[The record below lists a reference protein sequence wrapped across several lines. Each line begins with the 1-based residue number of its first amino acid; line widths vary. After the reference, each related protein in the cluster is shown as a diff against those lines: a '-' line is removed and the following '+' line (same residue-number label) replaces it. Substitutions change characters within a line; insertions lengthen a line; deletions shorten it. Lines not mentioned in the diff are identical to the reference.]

1 MIAKSMWYD
10 VRGTAESRR
19 YAGLMKASQR
29 AFYAALIGIA
39 LITIGLPAA
48 TAKGQLLAAKSRT
61 VAHSAPATAGGAVYP
76 QFKCANGLTSRWIHE
91 QMPFKVWMARGLSL
105 DKIIDPASG
114 APVMNTAN
122 TAHWPDAVINV
133 MANQEQLNTL
143 PIAELYSD
151 QQYQAALQGI
161 TSWKALEKEG
171 LYSFEITDNPEDAD
185 VYVFWTNHFV
195 NKMGLALFENDIRGL
210 TARYLL
216 PVRDVV
222 AAIQRNDLETVR
234 RSRKP
239 VVILLR
245 TAESDGTPINLG
257 KMKAAAAHEFGHA
270 LGIDGHS
277 PFPGDLMS
285 IYYGRGVISPNDAAT
300 MRYVY
305 RHPADLMP

>member
-1 MIAKSMWYD
+1 MLALGLAPSAAK
-10 VRGTAESRR
+10 T
-19 YAGLMKASQR
+19 Q
-29 AFYAALIGIA
+29 
-39 LITIGLPAA
+39 
-48 TAKGQLLAAKSRT
+48 LAAKPRT
-61 VAHSAPATAGGAVYP
+61 LSHAAPAAPATAGAVYP
-76 QFKCANGLTSRWIHE
+76 QFKCANGQTSRWIRE
-91 QMPFKVWMARGLSL
+91 QMPFRVWVAHGLSL
-105 DKIIDPASG
+105 DGIVDPASG
-114 APVMNTAN
+114 APVTNTAN
-122 TAHWPDAVINV
+122 TAHWPDAVIGV
-133 MANQEQLNTL
+133 MANEQQLNTL
-143 PIAELYSD
+143 PIAELFSE

-161 TSWKALEKEG
+161 NSWKALEKEG
-171 LYSFEITDNPEDAD
+171 LYSFELTDNPQDAD

-210 TARYLL
+210 TAKYLL

-245 TAESDGTPINLG
+245 TSEADGQPINLG
-257 KMKAAAAHEFGHA
+257 KLKAAAAHEFGHA

-277 PFPGDLMS
+277 PYPGDLMS

-305 RHPADLMP
+305 KHPADLMP